1 MDYYL
6 PTGAGTLNQYMM
18 FLIADIIY
26 SICALIYL
34 ANDGLCMIKEK
45 FPKIRYR
52 GENLFLFGQ
61 IISKLRT
68 TTKTVTL
75 ICITLTLSICLFLAV
90 PFLAGWADGYLEQ
103 RSVYDIQISTQ
114 YNDTYEKSGLPDDN
128 YEFVTAYLEEQKIKV
143 KDDCTFS
150 LYLPR

>member
-1 MDYYL
+1 M
-6 PTGAGTLNQYMM
+6 
-18 FLIADIIY
+18 
-26 SICALIYL
+26 
-34 ANDGLCMIKEK
+34 
-45 FPKIRYR
+45 
-52 GENLFLFGQ
+52 
-61 IISKLRT
+61 
-68 TTKTVTL
+68 TL

-143 KDDCTFS
+143 KDNCTFS